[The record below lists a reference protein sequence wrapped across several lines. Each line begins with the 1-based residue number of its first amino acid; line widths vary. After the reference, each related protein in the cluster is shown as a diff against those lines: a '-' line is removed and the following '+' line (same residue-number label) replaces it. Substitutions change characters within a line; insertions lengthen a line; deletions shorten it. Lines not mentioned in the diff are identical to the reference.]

1 PRLSQLYSPETAAVG
16 ILSRFARI
24 RLILRFSSSRRDNS
38 AEIMAKWDRSNRD
51 LRLDLLSPETPSGD
65 YALASGMT
73 SLSVHQPSDLGWVSE
88 MNFIRADTPSQLR
101 QRFIQIQVTDRRFKE
116 PSWMHPNI
124 GGEAQFVQG
133 HKDEIDAIRL
143 ELEADEKKNKLGEWT
158 ATSISGNAILSSVLF
173 SAGQT
178 IAKAGKLAPVTQLFV
193 VTVVYCLRWVFEEV
207 MSAVP
212 LNGGFYTAMLNSAPK
227 KVAAICAVFSMLSY
241 LSTAVVNG
249 VSAMNYVNE
258 SLVEIPVMA
267 CTIGLL
273 VVFAL
278 LCLMGIAESAFVAL
292 IFFVFHTFT
301 LSLLGI
307 FSLIYV
313 VQHPSIFVDN
323 MGTSL
328 PHVTMFGGA
337 AEASNVASALFLGYG
352 TAMLGVTGFES
363 SSQYVEEQ
371 AAGMFPKTLRNMW
384 ALSSTFNVAYSLL
397 ALAVVPLDTIIS
409 NQSTLLSLMGR
420 LSGGRWLEVLVAID
434 AFGVLAGAVLT
445 AYVGINGLFQRLAID
460 RVLPSFLLKVNSC
473 RGTNHYIILVFCVVC
488 SSLVFILNAEVTV
501 LSGVFALA
509 FLCVLLSFTIA
520 CLLLKI
526 CREEIPRKRT
536 TSWTNTCFCMG
547 MVSLGILAN
556 AFSDVKA
563 LSYFFIYFAVFFVVV
578 FLMLTR
584 VSLLK
589 GFLYISRKILLHF
602 GSKQGEFTPVQQLS
616 AGGQAFVGSVKVA
629 KTIEMVKNTP
639 VVFFCKVANLPKIN
653 EAVRYVMQNEHTY
666 CLRLVHVCEP
676 DAPVP
681 REFEDVVNL
690 FDHIYP
696 SIKIDFI
703 AVKGA
708 FDPAMV
714 QWLSKSMDVPTN
726 MMFMRQP
733 ANENIHRVSA
743 LGVRV
748 ITD

>member
-1 PRLSQLYSPETAAVG
+1 MADPE
-16 ILSRFARI
+16 
-24 RLILRFSSSRRDNS
+24 
-38 AEIMAKWDRSNRD
+38 RSNRD
-51 LRLDLLSPETPSGD
+51 LRLNLLSPVTPSGD
-65 YALASGMT
+65 YALASGIT
-73 SLSVHQPSDLGWVSE
+73 SLSVHHPMDLGWVSE
-88 MNFIRADTPSQLR
+88 MNFIRADSPSQLR

-133 HKDEIDAIRL
+133 HKDEIDAMRE
-143 ELEADEKKNKLGEWT
+143 ELEVNATKDKLGEWT
-158 ATSISGNAILSSVLF
+158 STSISGNAILSSVLF

-193 VTVVYCLRWVFEEV
+193 ITVVYCLRWVFEEV

-258 SLVEIPVMA
+258 SLVEIPVMG
-267 CTIGLL
+267 CTILLL

-292 IFFVFHTFT
+292 ILFVFHTFT
-301 LSLLGI
+301 LTLLGI
-307 FSLIYV
+307 FSLVYV
-313 VQHPSIFVDN
+313 AQHPSIFVDN

-337 AEASNVASALFLGYG
+337 AEASNIVSALFLGYG

-371 AAGMFPKTLRNMW
+371 AA
-384 ALSSTFNVAYSLL
+384 
-397 ALAVVPLDTIIS
+397 
-409 NQSTLLSLMGR
+409 
-420 LSGGRWLEVLVAID
+420 
-434 AFGVLAGAVLT
+434 
-445 AYVGINGLFQRLAID
+445 GINGLFQRLAID

-473 RGTNHYIILVFCVVC
+473 RGTNHYIILVFCIVC

-509 FLCVLLSFTIA
+509 FLSVLLSFTIA
-520 CLLLKI
+520 GD
-526 CREEIPRKRT
+526 PTQTT
-536 TSWTNTCFCMG
+536 TSWTNTCFCLVMI
-547 MVSLGILAN
+547 SLGILSN

-563 LSYFFIYFAVFFVVV
+563 LSYFFIYFLAFFVVV

-589 GFLYISRKILLHF
+589 GLLYISRKLLLHF
-602 GSKQGEFTPVQQLS
+602 GSKQGDFTPLQQLS
-616 AGGQAFVGSVKVA
+616 AGGQTFVGSVKVA
-629 KTIEMVKNTP
+629 KTIETVKNTP
-639 VVFFCKVANLPKIN
+639 VVFFCKAANLPKIN
-653 EAVRYVMQNEHTY
+653 EAVRCRQ
-666 CLRLVHVCEP
+666 
-676 DAPVP
+676 
-681 REFEDVVNL
+681 L

-696 SIKIDFI
+696 SMKIDFV
-703 AVKGA
+703 AVTGA

-726 MMFMRQP
+726 LMFMRQP

>member
-1 PRLSQLYSPETAAVG
+1 MPSSEDQ
-16 ILSRFARI
+16 
-24 RLILRFSSSRRDNS
+24 SSRLES
-38 AEIMAKWDRSNRD
+38 LPSRSP
-51 LRLDLLSPETPSGD
+51 LSMGS
-65 YALASGMT
+65 SGMSYVPLSGIT
-73 SLSVHQPSDLGWVSE
+73 PLSVHQPTDTESAGWVSE

-101 QRFIQIQVTDRRFKE
+101 QRFIQIQVVDQRFKE

-124 GGEAQFVQG
+124 GGEAQYVQG
-133 HKDEIDAIRL
+133 RADEISAIRE
-143 ELEADEKKNKLGEWT
+143 ELEAHEKENKLGEWT
-158 ATSISGNAILSSVLF
+158 ATSIGGNDIMSSVLF
-173 SAGQT
+173 STGQT
-178 IAKAGKLAPVTQLFV
+178 IAKAGKLAPVTQLLV
-193 VTVVYCLRWVFEEV
+193 AIVIYCLRWVFEEV

-227 KVAAICAVFSMLSY
+227 KVAAVAAVFSILSY
-241 LSTAVVNG
+241 LATGVVNG
-249 VSAMNYVNE
+249 VSAINYVNE
-258 SLVEIPVMA
+258 SLVELPVMI
-267 CTIGLL
+267 CSIGLL
-273 VVFAL
+273 AMFAL
-278 LCLMGIAESAFVAL
+278 LCLVGIAESAFVAL
-292 IFFVFHTFT
+292 ILFLFHMFT
-301 LSLLGI
+301 LTLLAI
-307 FSLIYV
+307 FSFVYI
-313 VQHPSIFVDN
+313 VQHPSVFVVN
-323 MGTSL
+323 MSTSF
-328 PHVTMFGGA
+328 PDVSMFGDAVQG
-337 AEASNVASALFLGYG
+337 SNILSALFLGYG
-352 TAMLGVTGFES
+352 TAMLSVTGFES

-384 ALSSTFNVAYSLL
+384 ALSSTFNVVYSLL

-409 NQSTLLSLMGR
+409 NQSTLLSLMAR
-420 LSGGRWLEVLVAID
+420 LSGGRWLEILVAID

-473 RGTNHYIILVFCVVC
+473 RGTNHYIILAFFIV
-488 SSLVFILNAEVTV
+488 SASLVFILDAEVTV

-509 FLCVLLSFTIA
+509 FLCVLLSFIIA

-536 TSWTNTCFCMG
+536 TSWINATFCLCT
-547 MVSLGILAN
+547 VVLGILAN
-556 AFSDVKA
+556 AFSDMKA
-563 LSYFFIYFAVFFVVV
+563 LLYFFIYFAVFFLVV

-589 GFLYISRKILLHF
+589 GLLLISRKLLLYF
-602 GSKQGEFTPVQQLS
+602 RGDKSVSSSTQQLS
-616 AGGQAFVGSVKVA
+616 ARGQVFVGSVKIA
-629 KTIEMVKNTP
+629 KTIETIKNTP
-639 VVFFCKVANLPKIN
+639 IVFFCKVTNLPKIN

-696 SIKIDFI
+696 SIKIDFV
-703 AVKGA
+703 AVTGA

-714 QWLSKSMDVPTN
+714 QWLSKSMEVPTN
-726 MMFMRQP
+726 MMLMGQP

>member
-1 PRLSQLYSPETAAVG
+1 
-16 ILSRFARI
+16 
-24 RLILRFSSSRRDNS
+24 
-38 AEIMAKWDRSNRD
+38 
-51 LRLDLLSPETPSGD
+51 
-65 YALASGMT
+65 
-73 SLSVHQPSDLGWVSE
+73 

-101 QRFIQIQVTDRRFKE
+101 QRFIQIQVVDQRFKE
-116 PSWMHPNI
+116 PTWMHPNI
-124 GGEAQFVQG
+124 GGEAQYVHG
-133 HKDEIDAIRL
+133 PVEEIAAVHD
-143 ELEADEKKNKLGEWT
+143 ELEARESGNKLGEWT
-158 ATSISGNAILSSVLF
+158 ATSIGGNDIMSSVLF
-173 SAGQT
+173 STGQT
-178 IAKAGKLAPVTQLFV
+178 IAKAGKLAPVAQLL
-193 VTVVYCLRWVFEEV
+193 VTIVIYCLRWVFEEV

-212 LNGGFYTAMLNSAPK
+212 LNGGFYTAMLNSSPK
-227 KVAAICAVFSMLSY
+227 KVAAVCAVFSILSY
-241 LSTAVVNG
+241 LATGVVNG

-258 SLVEIPVMA
+258 SLSLFEIPVMV

-273 VVFAL
+273 AVFAL

-301 LSLLGI
+301 LILLAI
-307 FSLIYV
+307 FSFIYV
-313 VQHPSIFVDN
+313 VQHPSVFVDN
-323 MGTSL
+323 MSTSL
-328 PHVTMFGGA
+328 PDVTMFGGA
-337 AEASNVASALFLGYG
+337 ADASNVASALFLGYG

-397 ALAVVPLDTIIS
+397 ALAIVPVDTIIA
-409 NQSTLLSLMGR
+409 NQSTLLSYMGR

-460 RVLPSFLLKVNSC
+460 RVLPTFLLRVNSC
-473 RGTNHYIILVFCVVC
+473 RGTNHYIILTFFLVA

-536 TSWTNTCFCMG
+536 TSWANTCFCVG
-547 MVSLGILAN
+547 MISMGILAN

-563 LSYFFIYFAVFFVVV
+563 LSYFFIYFAVFFLVV
-578 FLMLTR
+578 FMMLTR

-589 GFLYISRKILLHF
+589 GLLYVSRKLLLHF
-602 GSKQGEFTPVQQLS
+602 RGGQTDANPIQQLS
-616 AGGQAFVGSVKVA
+616 AHGQVFVGSVKIA
-629 KTIEMVKNTP
+629 KIIETIKNTP

-676 DAPVP
+676 NAPVP

-703 AVKGA
+703 AVTGA

-733 ANENIHRVSA
+733 ANDNIHRVSA

>member
-1 PRLSQLYSPETAAVG
+1 
-16 ILSRFARI
+16 
-24 RLILRFSSSRRDNS
+24 
-38 AEIMAKWDRSNRD
+38 
-51 LRLDLLSPETPSGD
+51 
-65 YALASGMT
+65 
-73 SLSVHQPSDLGWVSE
+73 
-88 MNFIRADTPSQLR
+88 
-101 QRFIQIQVTDRRFKE
+101 
-116 PSWMHPNI
+116 
-124 GGEAQFVQG
+124 
-133 HKDEIDAIRL
+133 
-143 ELEADEKKNKLGEWT
+143 
-158 ATSISGNAILSSVLF
+158 
-173 SAGQT
+173 
-178 IAKAGKLAPVTQLFV
+178 
-193 VTVVYCLRWVFEEV
+193 

-249 VSAMNYVNE
+249 VSAMNYMNE
-258 SLVEIPVMA
+258 SLVEIPVMG

-292 IFFVFHTFT
+292 IFFVFHSLT
-301 LSLLGI
+301 LTLLAV

-313 VQHPSIFVDN
+313 AQHPSIFVDN
-323 MGTSL
+323 MSTAL
-328 PHVTMFGGA
+328 PDVTLFGGA
-337 AEASNVASALFLGYG
+337 ADASNVASALFLGYG

-371 AAGMFPKTLRNMW
+371 AAGVFPKTLRNMW
-384 ALSSTFNVAYSLL
+384 ALSSTFNVLYSLL
-397 ALAVVPLDTIIS
+397 ALAVVPVDTIVA
-409 NQSTLLSLMGR
+409 NQSTLLSYMGR

-445 AYVGINGLFQRLAID
+445 ASVGINGLFQRLAID
-460 RVLPSFLLKVNSC
+460 RVLPSFFLKVNSC
-473 RGTNHYIILVFCVVC
+473 RGTNHYIILVFCVVA
-488 SSLVFILNAEVTV
+488 SSLVFMLNAEVTV

-509 FLCVLLSFTIA
+509 FLCVLLSFVVA
-520 CLLLKI
+520 CFLLKLG
-526 CREEIPRKRT
+526 REEIPRTRT
-536 TSWTNTCFCMG
+536 TSWTNTCFCLC
-547 MVSLGILAN
+547 MVSLGIVAN
-556 AFSDVKA
+556 AFSDMRA
-563 LSYFFIYFAVFFVVV
+563 LSYFFIYFAVFFLVV
-578 FLMLTR
+578 FVMLTR

-589 GFLYISRKILLHF
+589 AILF
-602 GSKQGEFTPVQQLS
+602 VSGKFMAYFQGDTVSVQQLS
-616 AGGQAFVGSVKVA
+616 ARGHVFIGSVKIA
-629 KTIEMVKNTP
+629 KTIETIKNTP

-676 DAPVP
+676 NTPVP
-681 REFEDVVNL
+681 REFQDVVNL
-690 FDHIYP
+690 FDHVYP

-703 AVKGA
+703 AVTGA

-714 QWLSKSMDVPTN
+714 QWLSQSMAVPTN